1 VNIAV
6 KNSVLLQELRVL
18 GKIAAAKPTIPVLSH
33 ILFRAEDGI
42 HLAATDLE
50 VAMTSSCEG
59 AVQEMGSTTI
69 PAKTL
74 LDMLERL
81 SPDETVSIIEAGGTV
96 RLAAGSF
103 KSRLPSLP
111 STDFPA
117 MPEPEGDVAPI
128 KASVMATLI
137 DRTRYAIS
145 DKTTQYALN
154 GSFLSLSGPVMAMV
168 ATDGQ
173 RLSVATASR
182 AEGPDRSVII
192 PSKTLEVL
200 QSHLLGDIAFST
212 SDRHL
217 FFGMGKRQLASR
229 TLDGQFPKYQRIIPK
244 ANNIS
249 VVMNRLALMAVVRRV
264 GTVAEL
270 MSMHLR
276 PGAVTFAA
284 RSAERGDADESI
296 SIAYDG
302 AELQLGFYWKHL
314 IDFMEKAVQPSVTFA
329 LKDGVNPIMVTDG
342 SDYLN
347 VILPVRV

>member
-1 VNIAV
+1 MNVAV

-18 GKIAAAKPTIPVLSH
+18 VRIVQSKPTIPILSH
-33 ILFRAEDGI
+33 ILIRAEDGI

-59 AVQEMGSTTI
+59 MVQEMGSVTI

-81 SPDETVSIIEAGGTV
+81 SPDEMVNIVENDGTV
-96 RLAAGSF
+96 RMTAGSF

-111 STDFPA
+111 STDFPT
-117 MPEPEGDVAPI
+117 MPEQQGDVAMI
-128 KASVMATLI
+128 KASAMATMI

-154 GSFLSLSGPVMAMV
+154 GSFLSMLGPVMAMV
-168 ATDGQ
+168 ATDGA
-173 RLSVATASR
+173 RLSVATAAR

-192 PSKTLEVL
+192 PTKTLEVL
-200 QSHLLGDIAFST
+200 QTHLIGDIAFSA

-244 ANNIS
+244 ANNIT
-249 VVMNRLALMAVVRRV
+249 VVMNRLALIAAVRRV
-264 GTVAEL
+264 GTVADI
-270 MSMHLR
+270 MVVTFR
-276 PGAVTFAA
+276 PGAATLVA
-284 RSAERGDADESI
+284 RSAERGDADEAV

-302 AELQLGFYWKHL
+302 PEIQIGFNWKHL
-314 IDFMEKAVQPSVTFA
+314 IDFLEKAVQPSVTFA
-329 LKDGVNPIMVTDG
+329 LKDSVHPMLLTDG

-347 VILPVRV
+347 VILPIRV